1 MLDGKRIFL
10 LEDDVN
16 NLAIIMSILKR
27 NKASVLYD
35 TWGTATVK
43 KISKNLPLDLIILD
57 LMLPGGI
64 SGYDVFA
71 EIKQIPDLIK
81 IPVVVVTAADPSVE
95 MPKARNLG
103 FSGYISKPVRNRT
116 FPLALSQIMEGEAVW
131 GEADILLIWAN

>member
-35 TWGTATVK
+35 TWGTATVQ
-43 KISKNLPLDLIILD
+43 KIRKNLPLDLILLD
-57 LMLPGGI
+57 LMLPGGV

-71 EIKQIPDLIK
+71 EIKQVPDLVN
-81 IPVVVVTAADPSVE
+81 IPVVVVTASDPSIE

-103 FSGYISKPVRNRT
+103 FSGYISKPVRGRT
-116 FPLALSQIMEGEAVW
+116 FPHALVQVLDGEAVW
-131 GEADILLIWAN
+131 GEVDI